1 MSAPRPAV
9 KPPAR
14 LPWPPLLMAATV
26 AAGLALDK
34 ISGAMMGDLLA
45 NLPLR
50 AMGGALIAA
59 ALVLDIWCART
70 LAQQETTILPHRV
83 ATSLVTGGGVSFLAQ
98 SDLYRPCDAG
108 AGARPDPR
116 RALHR
121 GADSVAGVWPA
132 KIINR
137 AGGATSERTIRR
149 RFSRLCGANAAMALT

>member
-83 ATSLVTGGGVSFLAQ
+83 ATSLVTGGP
-98 SDLYRPCDAG
+98 Y
-108 AGARPDPR
+108 
-116 RALHR
+116 
-121 GADSVAGVWPA
+121 
-132 KIINR
+132 
-137 AGGATSERTIRR
+137 
-149 RFSRLCGANAAMALT
+149 RFSRNPIYIAHVTLVLGLGLILVAPFIVALTPLLAFGLQKLSIEPEERHLNEQFGADFRAYVAQTPRWL